1 MMLAIS
7 RAVARFRASDDVDRL
22 NEEWE
27 RLQRESEANYEK
39 MRAIFQKWG
48 ADSVEDMKAKLA
60 AMEADASRAEEL
72 EDAVAEAEERMD
84 EISDELSDL
93 GAL

>member
-1 MMLAIS
+1 MLAIS

-39 MRAIFQKWG
+39 ALAIYRKWG
-48 ADSVEDMKAKLA
+48 ADSLEDMQAKLA
-60 AMEADASRAEEL
+60 AMEEDASRAEEL
-72 EDAVAEAEERMD
+72 DDAVVAAEERMD

-93 GAL
+93 GAT